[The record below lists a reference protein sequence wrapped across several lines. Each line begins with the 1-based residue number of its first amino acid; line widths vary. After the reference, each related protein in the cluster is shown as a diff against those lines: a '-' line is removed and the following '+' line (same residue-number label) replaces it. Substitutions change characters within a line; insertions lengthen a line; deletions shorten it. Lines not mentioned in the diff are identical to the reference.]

1 MEAVKV
7 TGVSKTFKSGK
18 RAVAALESVSFTVN
32 KGEIF
37 GLLGPN
43 GAGKTTLISVLSGLL
58 APDSGSSFI
67 LGLNS
72 KSEAKK
78 IQQMINVI
86 SGFTGVPHALSCEE
100 ALHYYSMLYSVK
112 GEKEKIRE
120 VVRETN
126 IGQVMGQLAYDL
138 SSGMKQR
145 FLIAKG
151 LLNDPKV
158 IILDEPTVGL
168 DVSSA
173 VNVRSLIKRLR
184 KEGRSIILTTHN
196 MFEAEELCDRIAF
209 INNGRIIAIGTA
221 EELKKKIV
229 GKMAIEINCS
239 DAKSVLAALSK
250 LKGVIAR
257 AQSHKLVHAEVDDYS
272 RMKPIMKSLSSC
284 RCEIFGVNELE
295 PTLEETYL
303 KIINGDNGA

>member
-7 TGVSKTFKSGK
+7 TDVSKTFKSG
-18 RAVAALESVSFTVN
+18 RQVVAALDSVSFTVK

-58 APDSGSSFI
+58 APDTGSSFV

-72 KSEAKK
+72 RTEAKK
-78 IQQMINVI
+78 IQQRINVI
-86 SGFTGVPHALSCEE
+86 SGFTGVPYALSCEE
-100 ALHYYSMLYSVK
+100 ALHYYSLLYSVK
-112 GEKEKIRE
+112 NEAEKTRE
-120 VVRETN
+120 VVKETN
-126 IGQVMGQLAYDL
+126 IGDVMGQLAYDL

-168 DVSSA
+168 DVASA
-173 VNVRSLIKRLR
+173 VNIRSLVNRLR
-184 KEGRSIILTTHN
+184 KEGRTIILTTHN

-209 INNGRIIAIGTA
+209 INNGKIIAVGTA

-229 GKMAIEINCS
+229 GKRAIEINCS
-239 DAKSVLAALSK
+239 DARCVLPGLSK
-250 LKGVIAR
+250 LKGVKAKEHSR
-257 AQSHKLVHAEVDDYS
+257 RLVHAEVDDYS
-272 RMKPIMKSLSSC
+272 RMKAIMKSLSLC
-284 RCEIFGVNELE
+284 KCEIFWVKELE

-303 KIINGDNGA
+303 SIINGDNSA